1 MNDPALFVRDGD
13 GYAASELALG
23 PWFPGALHGGP
34 PAALMAHVLAGHA
47 PGALRLARISLELV
61 RPVPRGPLSVEVAVV
76 RPGRRVTLLDG
87 TMRDP
92 EGVAVLHARALFLAP
107 TELDATAE
115 PPPPFPGPET
125 GTPNDWHSPTPT
137 FATDGMEIRFVRG
150 AFREVG
156 PAIAWF
162 RLAVPLLAGEPTRGV
177 DRVVAAGDF
186 GNGIAPAV
194 PWEGHTFIN
203 PDLTVHVERDP
214 VDEWVALQSHTR
226 VVRGSV
232 ALAESVLWDR
242 RGRIGRAVQT
252 LLVARAPVGAATSGE
267 TP

>member
-1 MNDPALFVRDGD
+1 MNDPALFVRDG
-13 GYAASELALG
+13 GSYLASELALG

-34 PAALMAHVLAGHA
+34 PAALMAHLLSGQA
-47 PGALRLARISLELV
+47 PDALRLARISLELV
-61 RPVPRGPLSVEVAVV
+61 RPVPRGPLSFGVEVV

-87 TMRDP
+87 VLRDP
-92 EGVAVLHARALFLAP
+92 DATEVLRARALFVRP

-115 PPPPFPGPET
+115 RPPPFPGPEA
-125 GTPNDWHSPTPT
+125 GTPNDWESPTPT
-137 FATDGMEIRFVRG
+137 FATHGMEIRFVQG
-150 AFREVG
+150 AFRRVG

-162 RLAVPLLAGEPTRGV
+162 RLTVPLLAGEPTLGV

-203 PDLTVHVERDP
+203 PDLTVHVERQP
-214 VDEWVALQSHTR
+214 VDEWVALQAQTR

-252 LLVARAPVGAATSGE
+252 LLVAEAAGARGAT
-267 TP
+267 